1 MEKVEKM
8 ILNCPDCGTSIN
20 VDELMINT
28 FRDSIR
34 KDLTKELN
42 RRELDLKSQ
51 QQQFNEMSQAF
62 AEDKKHWEQRVKDQV
77 KTEML
82 SKEEAL
88 KADIRKQI
96 NEEKA
101 LQLQELEDELIRK
114 SGQLKSM
121 NQTKAQLSRLQ
132 REMEEK
138 ESQIVM
144 EKEEEFNKRLEQA
157 RASITTQVEQDVFLK
172 MKEKEKLISDLKTKL
187 EEAKRKVDQGSMQMQ
202 GEVQELEIKNILQ
215 EAFPWDEISQSKKGA
230 NGADILQMVKT
241 KKGAQIGQIYYESKR
256 TQAFSE
262 KWIPK
267 FKQDNLSVKAEVLV
281 LVTQTLPKGIERY
294 GLIDD
299 VWVCDF
305 NSVKEL
311 SLVLRYGLLK
321 VYSVLEHQHGA
332 KEKSELLY
340 QYITSNE
347 FKNIFESIIAGFK
360 SIQESHYNER
370 LKIKRLWIE
379 REKQLTHILNNLVE
393 HYGSLRDIGGD
404 SIQEIKMFEFVKM
417 AG

>member
-172 MKEKEKLISDLKTKL
+172 MKEKEKLISDLQTKL
-187 EEAKRKVDQGSMQMQ
+187 EEAK
-202 GEVQELEIKNILQ
+202 
-215 EAFPWDEISQSKKGA
+215 
-230 NGADILQMVKT
+230 
-241 KKGAQIGQIYYESKR
+241 
-256 TQAFSE
+256 
-262 KWIPK
+262 
-267 FKQDNLSVKAEVLV
+267 
-281 LVTQTLPKGIERY
+281 
-294 GLIDD
+294 
-299 VWVCDF
+299 
-305 NSVKEL
+305 
-311 SLVLRYGLLK
+311 
-321 VYSVLEHQHGA
+321 
-332 KEKSELLY
+332 
-340 QYITSNE
+340 
-347 FKNIFESIIAGFK
+347 
-360 SIQESHYNER
+360 
-370 LKIKRLWIE
+370 
-379 REKQLTHILNNLVE
+379 
-393 HYGSLRDIGGD
+393 
-404 SIQEIKMFEFVKM
+404 
-417 AG
+417 

>member
-360 SIQESHYNER
+360 SIQESHYNEQ